1 MVTCQSSELGWEV
14 TVELPDDFLS
24 LGRGSVK
31 LISEQGLGDSLP
43 IFRSFS
49 TVFLIELFIYNDF
62 PIATYIVLLILACIK
77 YCKVSVNILIMKFTA
92 LCLDEVV
99 EVSLGLPHQRP
110 HQRDMSS
117 TPLDQKMLL

>member
-1 MVTCQSSELGWEV
+1 M
-14 TVELPDDFLS
+14 ELPTDFLS

-31 LISEQGLGDSLP
+31 LVSELGLGDSLLV
-43 IFRSFS
+43 FHAFS
-49 TVFLIELFIYNDF
+49 TLFLIELFIYNDF

-77 YCKVSVNILIMKFTA
+77 YCKVSLNIFILTFTA

-99 EVSLGLPHQRP
+99 EVNLGLLHQRH

-117 TPLDQKMLL
+117 TPLYQKMLL